1 MMMTSKRRVISI
13 SVVQAGLVMGGLYA
27 PIALVFSLLLL
38 VFGVL
43 ALLVGAGSS
52 DAAAALGGG
61 LGMIV
66 IAVIIPI
73 VYGAMGFV
81 GGVVVAAI
89 YNLIA
94 KFTGGI
100 EVTVA
105 EVL

>member
-27 PIALVFSLLLL
+27 LIALVFSLLLL